1 MERTVVVV
9 AVVGNPLNYARLARR
24 SEGLKWSPSAED
36 HPGHS
41 VSRAGIIII
50 MSRFSFT
57 SNYYEWEY
65 RASSLQIWARPDQ
78 TRPDQDIPGQTIGI
92 CVYVTAPLSTLTMMM
107 MMMMRTTI
115 HLGRFRG
122 SGHIVQ
128 CGSEVEKS

>member
-1 MERTVVVV
+1 M

-36 HPGHS
+36 QDTVC

-65 RASSLQIWARPDQ
+65 RASSVQIWARLD
-78 TRPDQDIPGQTIGI
+78 
-92 CVYVTAPLSTLTMMM
+92 
-107 MMMMRTTI
+107 
-115 HLGRFRG
+115 
-122 SGHIVQ
+122 
-128 CGSEVEKS
+128 